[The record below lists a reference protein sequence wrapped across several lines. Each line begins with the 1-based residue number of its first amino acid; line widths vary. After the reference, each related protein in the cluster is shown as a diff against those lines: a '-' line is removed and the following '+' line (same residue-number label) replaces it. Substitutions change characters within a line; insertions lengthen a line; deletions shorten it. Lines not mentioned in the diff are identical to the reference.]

1 MGADPNHALRG
12 TDARMAALEKQ
23 VHLLRADLQR
33 AYGEIAKCR
42 RIIQEKDDEIA
53 ALKNDN
59 IRLTGEVNA
68 LNEAMRRLA
77 NEGGDGKLL
86 RRYENPH
93 NPGDTSWNDKR
104 KELLD
109 DEKRYEAAQ
118 KGEDLKDP
126 KIGPPAGH
134 PGHRRTFDGP
144 VTYHTT
150 PPCPACGMVECA
162 TPLSKTMLDFD
173 GDSRRMSYTRH
184 AGYVTVC
191 GCGRTMQPEFPG
203 LPGTFFGD
211 EALRHILVYATR
223 RSTDSDVAYYFEGLN
238 RAHVSS
244 TSILNARRSI
254 SMPLEPTIQ
263 YILEELKR
271 ASFIQLDETPY
282 RYRKRQGYV
291 WVVRTDRVCLV
302 LALSGRGN
310 DDILPFVGE
319 LLDKPVTVDG
329 YSVYLSLF
337 RTLQRCWAH
346 ILRDAEDVCIS
357 HPKIPYYRELYR
369 SLKLIFHRAK
379 EAAARTAAAGGAP
392 MSTCNRFA
400 DEVRDLAARYGSL
413 KFAGTLHSA
422 ADNLFTF
429 LRHPGMPPTNNGSE
443 RDIRD
448 WVVPIREVSHKFM
461 TERGM
466 RVFSILQSFAA
477 TCSRLNLDVG
487 ESFLRVLRDPAYN
500 IVREG
505 LSALAPPMLPIH
517 NAPPMLPAPSDTLP
531 MPPHQPALPAAP
543 PMLPAPRP
551 DTLPTSIPAKPPY
564 AAPPQ
569 PFHGVGGAG
578 QPALLMLLV
587 MPTFFM
593 QDTFGLIPPPYG
605 WEHVID
611 HQSLPMHGS
620 LVVWQDR
627 IPQTDWGG

>member
-1 MGADPNHALRG
+1 MV
-12 TDARMAALEKQ
+12 Q
-23 VHLLRADLQR
+23 V
-33 AYGEIAKCR
+33 
-42 RIIQEKDDEIA
+42 
-53 ALKNDN
+53 
-59 IRLTGEVNA
+59 
-68 LNEAMRRLA
+68 
-77 NEGGDGKLL
+77 
-86 RRYENPH
+86 P
-93 NPGDTSWNDKR
+93 
-104 KELLD
+104 
-109 DEKRYEAAQ
+109 
-118 KGEDLKDP
+118 
-126 KIGPPAGH
+126 
-134 PGHRRTFDGP
+134 
-144 VTYHTT
+144 
-150 PPCPACGMVECA
+150 VECA

-211 EALRHILVYATR
+211 EALRHILVYCTR

-238 RAHVSS
+238 RAHVSP
-244 TSILNARRSI
+244 TSILNARHSI

-263 YILEELKR
+263 YILAELKR
-271 ASFIQLDETPY
+271 ARFIQLDETPY

-291 WVVRTDRVCLV
+291 WVIRTDRVCLV
-302 LALSGRGN
+302 LALAGRGN
-310 DDILPFVGE
+310 DDILLFVGD
-319 LLDKPVTVDG
+319 LWDKPVTVDG

-337 RTLQRCWAH
+337 GTLQRCWAH

-369 SLKLIFHRAK
+369 SLKMIFHRAK
-379 EAAARTAAAGGAP
+379 EAAASIAAAGGAP

-400 DEVRDLAARYGSL
+400 DEVRDLAARYGGL

-429 LRHPGMPPTNNGSE
+429 LRRPDMPPTNNGSE

-448 WVVPIREVSHKFM
+448 WVVSIREVSHKFM

-477 TCSRLNLDVG
+477 TCSRLNLDVE
-487 ESFLRVLRDPAYN
+487 ESFLKVLRDPTHN

-505 LSALAPPMLPIH
+505 LSALARPCCPCTTRRPCCPHPQMHYPCPHTSRRCPLHRPC
-517 NAPPMLPAPSDTLP
+517 APR
-531 MPPHQPALPAAP
+531 PAAP
-543 PMLPAPRP
+543 PTGR
-551 DTLPTSIPAKPPY
+551 IPAKPSY
-564 AAPPQ
+564 AALPQ
-569 PFHGVGGAG
+569 LPFHVVGGAG
-578 QPALLMLLV
+578 RSALLMLLAI
-587 MPTFFM
+587 PAFFM

-627 IPQTDWGG
+627 IPQVDWGGG